1 MTREQFKKTLAAV
14 KHGTYITYHTG
25 YLFYDRAPVVD
36 GRTVKNEEVDAL
48 AREAWRAHKDDRAV
62 LLQRR
67 VRRGVCDYIAVKI

>member
-36 GRTVKNEEVDAL
+36 GHTVKDDVVDGV
-48 AREAWRAHKDDRAV
+48 AREAWNAYKDDRVV
-62 LLQRR
+62 LVQKR
-67 VRRGVCDYIAVKI
+67 VRPGVCDYIAVKM